1 MSDRALSPDADPKAA
16 LQRLAHLDDS
26 GIDVGEAAL
35 LLAARDRPG
44 VPLDRYRRHLERL
57 AGDVAAV
64 YEQGDGG
71 NAAQHDALNQV
82 ISHDHGY
89 AGDSLSYDDLQ
100 NANLMRVIDRRKG
113 LPIALGILYLYAG
126 RAQGWNIDGLNFP
139 GHFLLRLDA
148 AGARTIFDPF
158 NGGKTVDISDMRA
171 LLKATRGDDAE
182 LSPEHYAPA
191 SNRDILIR
199 LQNNK
204 KVRLLKAEQVA
215 EALTV
220 VEDMLLFAPASDA
233 LWHEAGVLNSHLG
246 NLRAALVAL
255 EQCRELATSPQDKH
269 RVAQLI
275 GELRNRLN

>member
-1 MSDRALSPDADPKAA
+1 MAA
-16 LQRLAHLDDS
+16 LQLLARRDDAD
-26 GIDVGEAAL
+26 INVGEAAL

-44 VPLDRYRRHLERL
+44 VSLDRYRDHLEKL
-57 AGDVAAV
+57 ADDAA
-64 YEQGDGG
+64 
-71 NAAQHDALNQV
+71 AAYAQSEGSGAAKHEALNQV
-82 ISHDHGY
+82 IAGDHGY

-126 RAQGWNIDGLNFP
+126 RALGWHIEGLNFP
-139 GHFLLRLDA
+139 GHFLLRLEA
-148 AGARTIFDPF
+148 AGERIIFDPF
-158 NGGKTVDISDMRA
+158 NGGKVIEISDMRA
-171 LLKATRGDDAE
+171 LLKATRGGDAE
-182 LSPEHYAPA
+182 LLPEHYTPA

-204 KVRLLKAEQVA
+204 KVRLLKAKQVA

-220 VEDMLLFAPASDA
+220 VEDMLVFAPGSAG
-233 LWHEAGVLNSHLG
+233 LWHEAGVLHSHLG
-246 NLRAALVAL
+246 NIRAALVAL
-255 EQCRELATSPQDKH
+255 EQCQDLSTSPQDKH

>member
-1 MSDRALSPDADPKAA
+1 MISPDTDPIAA
-16 LQRLAHLDDS
+16 LHQLAGLDDS
-26 GIDVGEAAL
+26 DIDIGTAAL

-44 VPLDRYRRHLERL
+44 VSLERYRRHLEQL
-57 AGDVAAV
+57 ASDVAAV
-64 YEQGDGG
+64 YAQSDSGD
-71 NAAQHDALNQV
+71 AAQHDALNQV
-82 ISHDHGY
+82 ISDDHGY

-126 RAQGWNIDGLNFP
+126 RAQGWNIEGLNFP
-139 GHFLLRLDA
+139 GHFLLRLEA

-158 NGGKTVDISDMRA
+158 NGGKTIEIADMRA
-171 LLKATRGDDAE
+171 LLKATRGRDTE

-204 KVRLLKAEQVA
+204 KVRLLKAERVA
-215 EALTV
+215 EALAV
-220 VEDMLLFAPASDA
+220 VEDMLVFAPASDA
-233 LWHEAGVLNSHLG
+233 LWHEAGVLHIHLG
-246 NLRAALVAL
+246 NLRAALLAL
-255 EQCRELATSPQDKH
+255 EQCRELTASPQDKH